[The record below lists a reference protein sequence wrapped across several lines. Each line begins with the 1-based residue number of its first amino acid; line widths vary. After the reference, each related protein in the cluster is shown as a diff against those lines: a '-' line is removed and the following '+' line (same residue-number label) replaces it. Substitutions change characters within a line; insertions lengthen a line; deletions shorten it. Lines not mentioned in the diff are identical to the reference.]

1 MPRIFMPMGVTVEK
15 VGRYPKN
22 SMIHTP
28 ITELM

>member
-1 MPRIFMPMGVTVEK
+1 MPSIFIPIGVTVEN
-15 VGRYPKN
+15 VGKYPKN